1 MAIGLIVAL
10 LILLMLYCCIV
21 QGKKG
26 DEVIDKLYLEIQEK
40 TPGKDSE

>member
-10 LILLMLYCCIV
+10 LILLMLYCCVV

-26 DEVIDKLYLEIQEK
+26 DEMIDKLYWEIRHESS
-40 TPGKDSE
+40 GKDRE